1 MKPLPQWLSKCS
13 MEDRQVSESLTYL
26 VGNVIRRIFCPSLL
40 EIVLGDACHPAE
52 LLLVLSSMFNSVLVW
67 MVNYMVSAVLM
78 EGMRHFGSL
87 K

>member
-1 MKPLPQWLSKCS
+1 MASMCRMK
-13 MEDRQVSESLTYL
+13 DRQVRESLIYI
-26 VGNVIRRIFCPSLL
+26 VGNVIKIFCPSLL

-52 LLLVLSSMFNSVLVW
+52 LLLVLSSMFNRVLIW

-78 EGMRHFGSL
+78 EGMRHLGSL

>member
-1 MKPLPQWLSKCS
+1 MASMCR
-13 MEDRQVSESLTYL
+13 MEDRQVRESLIYI
-26 VGNVIRRIFCPSLL
+26 VGNVIKIFCPSLL
-40 EIVLGDACHPAE
+40 EIVLGDTCHPAE
-52 LLLVLSSMFNSVLVW
+52 LLLVLSSMFNRVLIW

>member
-1 MKPLPQWLSKCS
+1 MASMCR
-13 MEDRQVSESLTYL
+13 MEDRQVRESLIYI
-26 VGNVIRRIFCPSLL
+26 VGNVIKIFCPSLL

-52 LLLVLSSMFNSVLVW
+52 LLLVLSSMFNRVLIW

>member
-1 MKPLPQWLSKCS
+1 MASMCR
-13 MEDRQVSESLTYL
+13 MEDRQVRESLIYI
-26 VGNVIRRIFCPSLL
+26 VGNVIKIFCPSLL

-52 LLLVLSSMFNSVLVW
+52 LLLVLSSMFNRVLIW

-78 EGMRHFGSL
+78 EGMRYFGSL

>member
-1 MKPLPQWLSKCS
+1 MASMCR
-13 MEDRQVSESLTYL
+13 MEDRQVRESLIYI
-26 VGNVIRRIFCPSLL
+26 VGNGIKIFCPSLL

-52 LLLVLSSMFNSVLVW
+52 LLLVLSSMFNRVLIW

-78 EGMRHFGSL
+78 EGMRHFWSL

>member
-1 MKPLPQWLSKCS
+1 MASMCR
-13 MEDRQVSESLTYL
+13 MEDRQVRESLIYV
-26 VGNVIRRIFCPSLL
+26 VGNVIKIFCPSLL

-52 LLLVLSSMFNSVLVW
+52 LLLVLSSMFNRVLIW